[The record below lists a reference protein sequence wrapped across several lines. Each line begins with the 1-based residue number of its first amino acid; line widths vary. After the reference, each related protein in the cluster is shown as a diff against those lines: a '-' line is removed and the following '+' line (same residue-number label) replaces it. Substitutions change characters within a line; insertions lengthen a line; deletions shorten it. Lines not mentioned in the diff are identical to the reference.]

1 MSAMARPLIR
11 LSRQSYATL
20 KAMSKETKQPMS
32 KIAENAIARYEDER
46 FWDAVDREL
55 ESWTP
60 RQWREYR
67 KEFKELDSMPGP
79 SLPADD
85 WSDQW
90 RAQQQRS
97 EAEARR
103 RLVGGSRS
111 RSRARAGRKK
121 AGRRGVG

>member
-1 MSAMARPLIR
+1 MNAASRPLIR
-11 LSRQSYATL
+11 LSRQSYAAL
-20 KAMSKETKQPMS
+20 KAMSKETKKPMS
-32 KIAENAIARYEDER
+32 KIAEDAIARYDDER
-46 FWDAVDREL
+46 YWDAVDKEL

-60 RQWREYR
+60 EQWRKYREEY
-67 KEFKELDSMPGP
+67 EGWDSMPGP

-103 RLVGGSRS
+103 SLVGGSRS
-111 RSRARAGRKK
+111 GPRTRARRTK
-121 AGRRGVG
+121 AGRRRVG